1 MIKGV
6 LTATLASAVLLSIET
21 ANTFTPPHCPLQSQN
36 FIDKNLDGICDYA
49 GSGGFYTDANGDDIC
64 DNYASGNGGGG
75 NYTDA
80 NGDGICD
87 NYASGAGPCYGG
99 GNGYGGNGYQGGRGR

>member
-64 DNYASGNGGGG
+64 DNYASGNGGG

-99 GNGYGGNGYQGGRGR
+99 GNGYGGNGYRGGRGR